1 MSRDPKVDGELC
13 RRGFLGTALMAPF
26 VSAAGLWPSAAFAES
41 AATESREPAPQRLT
55 RAMEIRREAAARLRL
70 SATRRHRDNGDAA
83 ELGQQLTFSKALPHD
98 GFGRVDAKAMRA
110 LDKALASQEPND
122 FEKVPLGGKA
132 KLANPQA
139 AFSFDLIGP
148 DASSLTTPPPP
159 KLTSR
164 QLAAE
169 MVELYWQA
177 LLRDVAFADY
187 AEHPLAIRA
196 VAELSGLA
204 GYGGPREDG
213 RVTPELLFRGPT
225 AGDRIG
231 PYISQ
236 FLLKDILVPPI
247 TLPQKIRTCVAGD
260 DYLGS
265 CADWLEIQNGANAGV
280 NRFDPESRYLRNG
293 RDLAEYVHRDI
304 AFQGPYYAA
313 LMLLKWGV
321 PVDGGNPYK
330 HSRTQASFTTFGAPY
345 MLSQLTVACQVA
357 LSACWY
363 QKWVIHR
370 RLRPE
375 EVGGLVENQ
384 MHKGVPSPLE
394 GTLFESAALAET
406 VARQRTGLLTSSY
419 PEGCPIHPS
428 YPSGHAVISGAGV
441 TVLKAFFDENALIP
455 DPKVPTPDGSA
466 LEPYRGKSLT
476 VGHELDKLASN
487 LGLGRNFAGIHWRSD
502 LDAGLVLGE
511 EVAIEVLRQFALTG
525 NELFSGFSL
534 RRFDGTR
541 LTL

>member
-26 VSAAGLWPSAAFAES
+26 ASAAFFWP
-41 AATESREPAPQRLT
+41 AATVGAGVAGTRGPVSDRLT
-55 RAMEIRREAAARLRL
+55 RAIEVRRKAADRLQL
-70 SATRRHRDNGDAA
+70 AATLQQRDNGDAA
-83 ELGQQLTFSKALPHD
+83 ELGQHLTFSKALPHD
-98 GFGRVDAKAMRA
+98 ELGRVDAKAMRA
-110 LDKALASQEPND
+110 LDKALASQEQQD

-148 DASSLTTPPPP
+148 DASSLSAPPPS
-159 KLTSR
+159 KLPSPE
-164 QLAAE
+164 LAAE

-177 LLRDVAFADY
+177 LLRDVAFPDY
-187 AEHPLAIRA
+187 VTHPLALRA

-247 TLPQKIRTCVAGD
+247 TLPQRIRTCVAGD

-265 CADWLEIQNGANAGV
+265 CAEWLEIQNGANAGV

-304 AFQGPYYAA
+304 AFQAPYYAA

-330 HSRTQASFTTFGAPY
+330 HSRTQSPFATFGAPY
-345 MLSQLTVACQVA
+345 VLSQLTVACQVA
-357 LSACWY
+357 LTACWY

-384 MHKGVPSPLE
+384 MHKGVPSPLD

-406 VARQRTGLLTSSY
+406 VARQGTGLLTSSY

-428 YPSGHAVISGAGV
+428 YPSGHAVISGAGA
-441 TVLKAFFDENALIP
+441 TVLKAFFDENAVIP
-455 DPKVPTPDGSA
+455 DPRVPTPDGSA

-487 LGLGRNFAGIHWRSD
+487 LGLGRNFSGIHWRSD

-534 RRFDGTR
+534 RRFNGTR
-541 LTL
+541 VTL